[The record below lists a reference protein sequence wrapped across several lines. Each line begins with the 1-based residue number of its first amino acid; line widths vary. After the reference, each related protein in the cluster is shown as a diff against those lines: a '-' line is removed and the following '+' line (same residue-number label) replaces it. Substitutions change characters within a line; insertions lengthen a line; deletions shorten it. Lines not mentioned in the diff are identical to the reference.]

1 VNIAAEQRP
10 KKKKKKDPFNGD
22 DVILDLSKMEEPIRP
37 RRISL
42 KEQVS

>member
-10 KKKKKKDPFNGD
+10 KKKKKGPFNGD
-22 DVILDLSKMEEPIRP
+22 DVILDLSKMDEPIRP